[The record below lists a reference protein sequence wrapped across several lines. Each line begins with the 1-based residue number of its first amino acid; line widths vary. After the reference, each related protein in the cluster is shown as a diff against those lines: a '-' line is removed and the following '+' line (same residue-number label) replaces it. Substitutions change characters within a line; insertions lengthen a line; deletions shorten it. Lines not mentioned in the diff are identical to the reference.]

1 MTNYHKEIIRI
12 WLKAFASAIVV
23 LLMAFMLFAMCGCK
37 TQYVPVETVRTEYVD
52 RVNKEYVTDSVVNDR
67 FVYIN
72 GDTVFICKWRD
83 RWRTE
88 IKHDSI
94 YINKTDTIS
103 VPYPVERKL
112 SRWEK
117 IKMDFGGIAFGGV
130 IVAVIVIAVLAW
142 LAMKRRK

>member
-1 MTNYHKEIIRI
+1 MTNFDKEIFAEWGR
-12 WLKAFASAIVV
+12 AFAAAALAFI
-23 LLMAFMLFAMCGCK
+23 LLLLACMMCGCK

-52 RVNKEYVTDSVVNDR
+52 RINTERVTDSVVNDR

-72 GDTVFICKWRD
+72 GDTVFIYKWRD

-103 VPYPVERKL
+103 VPYRVEREL
-112 SRWEK
+112 SKWEK
-117 IKMDFGGIAFGGV
+117 AKMDFGGIAFGGV
-130 IVAVIVIAVLAW
+130 IVAVAVIAVLAW
-142 LAMKRRK
+142 LARKRK